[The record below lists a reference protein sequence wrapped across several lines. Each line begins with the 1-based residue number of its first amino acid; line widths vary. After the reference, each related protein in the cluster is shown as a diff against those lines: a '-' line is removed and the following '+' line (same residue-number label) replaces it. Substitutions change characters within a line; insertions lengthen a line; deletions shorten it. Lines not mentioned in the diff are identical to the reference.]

1 MIGALAAVTSLVLTT
16 TYHDSMSL
24 PIRLYVRAL
33 VARRPHNLPTT
44 RAPLPARLGVSVPNK
59 SAVSSLVEKDHE
71 QRRLQVRILP
81 GVPKSWIGVEDDLTT
96 TKPLQDNRT
105 LHFGRGRLAQRAL
118 DAATVLQPELDAPG
132 QSRKAQ
138 AQETANTA

>member
-1 MIGALAAVTSLVLTT
+1 
-16 TYHDSMSL
+16 
-24 PIRLYVRAL
+24 
-33 VARRPHNLPTT
+33 
-44 RAPLPARLGVSVPNK
+44 VSVPNK
-59 SAVSSLVEKDHE
+59 SAVSSLVEKNHE
-71 QRRLQVRILP
+71 QRRSQVRILP
-81 GVPKSWIGVEDDLTT
+81 GVPKSWIEVDDDLTT